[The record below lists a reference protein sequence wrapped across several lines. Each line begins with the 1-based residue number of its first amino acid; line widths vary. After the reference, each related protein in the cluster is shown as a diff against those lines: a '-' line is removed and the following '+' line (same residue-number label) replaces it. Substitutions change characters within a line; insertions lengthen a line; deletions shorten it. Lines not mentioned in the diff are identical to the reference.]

1 LSSFA
6 SGSKR
11 CWPDGKNGHF
21 PAVDL
26 KEPFCLNWRVLSGNK
41 KQVLQ
46 TPALNSQLNRAFLRL
61 VVKQ

>member
-1 LSSFA
+1 LK

-21 PAVDL
+21 YALDRHAAIL
-26 KEPFCLNWRVLSGNK
+26 LNRCVLSGNK